1 MVAFAS
7 LKDYGPTF
15 QVKVI
20 SSLLKN
26 KTFLLNV
33 RDITDEAH
41 FEHPGIKWILT
52 ETLKYFDKFHTT
64 PTLDTLKIEVKKI
77 DNDILQTAV
86 KEQLKLIYTTQYD
99 DQEYVEEEFANFCK
113 NQLLKNFQSISITS

>member
-64 PTLDTLKIEVKKI
+64 PCSYGRDHFRVSLNIWV
-77 DNDILQTAV
+77 
-86 KEQLKLIYTTQYD
+86 
-99 DQEYVEEEFANFCK
+99 CHRP
-113 NQLLKNFQSISITS
+113 